1 MSTPDPSHHQP
12 VESERLLA
20 ELRERWMAQYGPR
33 VAAELEPDRR
43 YSLVRVGSAEYAF
56 TEYDRFVRAL
66 HHTWDSQ
73 LVPEHLQNDRAFL
86 IHVSAEEQLE
96 WFVDPLV
103 PYDRTTSAEV
113 SID

>member
-73 LVPEHLQNDRAFL
+73 LVPEHLPSVTGSELLDVAPNLQA
-86 IHVSAEEQLE
+86 
-96 WFVDPLV
+96 VDPDLDDL
-103 PYDRTTSAEV
+103 PELGN
-113 SID
+113 